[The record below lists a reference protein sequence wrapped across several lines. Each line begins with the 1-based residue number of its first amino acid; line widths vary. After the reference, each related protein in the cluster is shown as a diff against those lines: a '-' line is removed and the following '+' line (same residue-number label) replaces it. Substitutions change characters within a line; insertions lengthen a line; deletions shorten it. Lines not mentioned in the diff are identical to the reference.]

1 MVEDEEEDCKVE
13 KVYKSVDD
21 VMATVKHVWDSLP
34 SETIS
39 SMYESMPDRLNEVI
53 KMKGHRTFFLL
64 FIDTTF
70 IILYYQFLVLITLKN
85 IETLQKTLNFVAL

>member
-1 MVEDEEEDCKVE
+1 MVEDEEEDCKAE

-39 SMYESMPDRLNEVI
+39 SLYESMPDRLNEVI
-53 KMKGHRTFFLL
+53 KMKGHRCFFCYLL
-64 FIDTTF
+64 
-70 IILYYQFLVLITLKN
+70 ILHLLYFTI
-85 IETLQKTLNFVAL
+85 NFWF